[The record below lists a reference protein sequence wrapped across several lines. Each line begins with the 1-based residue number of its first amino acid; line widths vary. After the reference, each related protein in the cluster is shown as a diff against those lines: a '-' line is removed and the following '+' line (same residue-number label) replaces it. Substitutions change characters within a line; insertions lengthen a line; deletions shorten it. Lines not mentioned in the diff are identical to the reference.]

1 MTADMIEQV
10 ALVSGRFVHRG
21 TGRPLRGSVAIE
33 AREGRIVT
41 KLLDDGTFALS
52 ADPHSFVPQI
62 AAGAVTLSLTI
73 RATSSEFTTGATT
86 ETAAVTAVA
95 PFPTDLGQ
103 WKLPLGASAIAAN
116 LSRTIRGSV
125 IAAKDPKP
133 PVSGAK
139 VEILHAGG
147 AIAPATTGA
156 DGRFSFDDVVVE
168 GPAEIRVSKSTFVTQ
183 IRQLLIDFTHGM
195 HEEHFRLVT
204 EP

>member
-1 MTADMIEQV
+1 MTADVVEQV

-21 TGRPLRGSVAIE
+21 TGRPLRGSVSIE
-33 AREGRIVT
+33 AREGRVIT

-52 ADPHSFVPQI
+52 ADPHSFAPQI

-73 RATSSEFTTGATT
+73 RTTSPEFTTGLAT
-86 ETAAVTAVA
+86 EAATVTAVA
-95 PFPTDLGQ
+95 PFPTALGL
-103 WKLPLGASAIAAN
+103 WKLPLGASTTAAN

-125 IAAKDPKP
+125 IAAKDPKL
-133 PVSGAK
+133 PVAGAN

-183 IRQLLIDFTHGM
+183 IRQLSIDFTHGM